1 LARERRQPLS
11 REYFSEVKKHLDSG
25 GVVVCN
31 TTGSFDVLAGTQ
43 AVFGHAYRYSNFV
56 YASDQPLTATLSH
69 LWNVRRPDG
78 VLFTPDDKPA
88 GSVAAFLAS
97 ARLEPTREFIARRHD
112 DAQII
117 TDDNLL
123 SEYRDGERF
132 GPTFLQSLQPST
144 PAIFGPL
151 DP

>member
-1 LARERRQPLS
+1 MAS
-11 REYFSEVKKHLDSG
+11 SFS
-25 GVVVCN
+25 
-31 TTGSFDVLAGTQ
+31 
-43 AVFGHAYRYSNFV
+43 
-56 YASDQPLTATLSH
+56 
-69 LWNVRRPDG
+69 
-78 VLFTPDDKPA
+78 PDDKPA

-97 ARLEPTREFIARRHD
+97 ARLEPTREFIARRHA

-132 GPTFLQSLQPST
+132 GPTFPASVATLDS
-144 PAIFGPL
+144 AIFGPL